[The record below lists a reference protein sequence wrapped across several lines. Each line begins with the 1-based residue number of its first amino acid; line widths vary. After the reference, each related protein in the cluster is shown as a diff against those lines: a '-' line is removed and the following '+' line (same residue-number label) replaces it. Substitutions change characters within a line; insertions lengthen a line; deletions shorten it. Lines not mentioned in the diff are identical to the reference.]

1 MVAWIKNRK
10 WRDELR
16 LETRVSGVGGEEKH
30 LRYNGSSP
38 QNNNNANIWCI
49 IISTHPK
56 IDGKLGEDAKKQ
68 PQTNTDCLW
77 AAHPSLHMTEYHR
90 SVHLHSFW
98 NQSFCCSCSVKSANT
113 HIPSAASAQAS
124 PSTHWTVFWG
134 PHLLLRTL
142 VLQWRSRNHLTFQS
156 AGKVHFYIFGWT
168 VPLGECWHCVCC
180 KINLSYACSA
190 LSWGQTPVGLRELT

>member
-30 LRYNGSSP
+30 LRYNGGSP

-68 PQTNTDCLW
+68 PQTNTDCL
-77 AAHPSLHMTEYHR
+77 
-90 SVHLHSFW
+90 
-98 NQSFCCSCSVKSANT
+98 
-113 HIPSAASAQAS
+113 
-124 PSTHWTVFWG
+124 
-134 PHLLLRTL
+134 
-142 VLQWRSRNHLTFQS
+142 
-156 AGKVHFYIFGWT
+156 
-168 VPLGECWHCVCC
+168 
-180 KINLSYACSA
+180 
-190 LSWGQTPVGLRELT
+190 